1 MVSLSSKAIQI
12 NGNGQRFKGLEMKL
26 LAIGDNCIDNYSEL
40 KRRFPGGNALNVAVY
55 AHRVPGIEADYIGV
69 MGTDEAGDFM
79 LDQMR
84 REGLSTE
91 GVIRLPGESAVT
103 TILIR
108 GGDRV
113 FANYIEG
120 VQKDAVFPNELL
132 PRVRGYDLVHY
143 SVWGFGREHTPSIK
157 RGGHPLLSCDF
168 SNQLEHKALEVMPW
182 LDFSFFSGKELI
194 TRGLDPEE
202 KLKELKA
209 RTPGLVIM
217 TLGEH
222 GSLVYDGEKVH
233 KGKANPVE
241 VVDTLGAGDSYI
253 AAFLTSTLKNTPIP
267 EAIREGHRVATET
280 CKRLG
285 GWGGNQPQV

>member
-1 MVSLSSKAIQI
+1 M
-12 NGNGQRFKGLEMKL
+12 RL

-40 KRRFPGGNALNVAVY
+40 GRRFPGGNALNVAVY
-55 AHRVPGIEADYIGV
+55 AHRVQGIEANYIGV

-79 LDQMR
+79 LDQIR

-108 GGDRV
+108 GGERV
-113 FANYIEG
+113 FANYVEG
-120 VQKDAVFPNELL
+120 VQKDAAFPSGLL
-132 PRVRGYDLVHY
+132 PLVRGYDLVHY
-143 SVWGFGREHTPSIK
+143 SVWGFGREHIPNIK
-157 RGGHPLLSCDF
+157 RDGHPLLSCDF
-168 SNQLEHKALEVMPW
+168 SNQLEHKALEAMPW

-194 TRGLDPEE
+194 TKGLDPEE
-202 KLKELKA
+202 RLRELKA
-209 RTPGLVIM
+209 RTPGLVVM

-222 GSLVYDGEKVH
+222 GSLVYDGEKMY
-233 KGKANPVE
+233 KGKAKPVE

-253 AAFLTSTLKNTPIP
+253 AAFLCARLRGASIQS
-267 EAIREGHRVATET
+267 AIEEGHKAATET

-285 GWGGNQPQV
+285 GWGEN